1 MIGDG
6 VVIDLADRAFL
17 GADRAGEITEM
28 VDGERDVGS
37 HRLADR
43 LAVVPRLGE
52 RNLLQ
57 IRFDAVGDL
66 VEHLR
71 PFGYGGAPPGVFRSV
86 RGVESG
92 LDVRRVGA
100 GDLADRLAGD
110 RRDVVEI
117 FAGFGRPPLAA
128 DIVLVPLGERGF
140 EGDVEINFGHALL
153 PLNCAA
159 RGTALTAGFALA
171 LRAG

>member
-1 MIGDG
+1 MEMIGDG
-6 VVIDLADRAFL
+6 VVIDLADRTFL
-17 GADRAGEITEM
+17 GADRAGEIAEM
-28 VDGERDVGS
+28 VDRERDVGG

-43 LAVVPRLGE
+43 LAVVPRLGK

-57 IRFDAVGDL
+57 VRFDAVGDL

-71 PFGYGGAPPGVFRSV
+71 PFGDRGAPPRVFRSV

-110 RRDVVEI
+110 R
-117 FAGFGRPPLAA
+117 
-128 DIVLVPLGERGF
+128 
-140 EGDVEINFGHALL
+140 
-153 PLNCAA
+153 
-159 RGTALTAGFALA
+159 
-171 LRAG
+171 

>member
-1 MIGDG
+1 MSL
-6 VVIDLADRAFL
+6 IDLADRTLL

-28 VDGERDVGS
+28 VDGERDVGG

-43 LAVVPRLGE
+43 LAVVPSLGE

-57 IRFDAVGDL
+57 IRLHAVGDL

-71 PFGYGGAPPGVFRSV
+71 PFGDRGAPPGVFRGM
-86 RGVESG
+86 RRVESG

-117 FAGFGRPPLAA
+117 FAGFGSPPLAP
-128 DIVLVPLGERGF
+128 DIILVPLGEWGF

-153 PLNCAA
+153 PLSDTACRAALAA
-159 RGTALTAGFALA
+159 RFRP
-171 LRAG
+171 RASR